1 MSEAKYSRVRFVV
14 MVLALVGITALV
26 AGCGGLR
33 KEQDASPGPAAA
45 QQPAPQPAEQPAS
58 KSPTAA
64 EAKPL
69 PGYRAPSFSAV
80 DVFTGEKVTL
90 ADLKGQ
96 VVFLNFWATWCPPC
110 KAEMPEMEQLHQ
122 EMGDKVRI
130 VALGADARESPEKMA
145 AFAKEM
151 GLTFTIAHDRGMAVE
166 PYRVTGIPTSF
177 FIDRAGIIRARYPG
191 ALSLEKM
198 KEYIAEAEKGS

>member
-1 MSEAKYSRVRFVV
+1 MSEAKYSRVRFVA
-14 MVLALVGITALV
+14 MVLTLVGITALV

-33 KEQDASPGPAAA
+33 KEQNAAPEPAAS
-45 QQPAPQPAEQPAS
+45 QQPAARPAEQPAS

-64 EAKPL
+64 EVKPL

-130 VALGADARESPEKMA
+130 VALGADA
-145 AFAKEM
+145 
-151 GLTFTIAHDRGMAVE
+151 
-166 PYRVTGIPTSF
+166 
-177 FIDRAGIIRARYPG
+177 
-191 ALSLEKM
+191 
-198 KEYIAEAEKGS
+198 